1 VTLKN
6 ELQQQLAKF
15 RQRASD
21 ELIRTIQA
29 GVDELIE
36 SGIARRAVGEGD
48 MAPEFSLPNAQ
59 GRPVALS
66 AMLAR
71 GPVVLVFYRGGWCPY
86 CNLQLRAYQRVLPEM
101 KALGATLVAISPE
114 PPDASLS
121 TQEKNALEFE
131 VLSDVES
138 QAAKAYGVL
147 FELSDELREAYI
159 GMGKD
164 LSEINADG
172 AWHLPIPATYVIA
185 PNGRIELAS
194 VDPEYRNR
202 LEPADILDA
211 LKIMRAAE
219 SQTE

>member
-1 VTLKN
+1 MTLKD
-6 ELQQQLAKF
+6 ELEQQLEKF

-21 ELIRTIQA
+21 DLIKTIQA

-36 SGIARRAVGEGD
+36 SGIARSAVGEGD
-48 MAPEFSLPNAQ
+48 MAPEFALPNAK
-59 GRPVALS
+59 GKTIALS

-71 GPVVLVFYRGGWCPY
+71 GPVVLAFYRGGWCPY

-101 KALGATLVAISPE
+101 EALGATLVAISPE

-131 VLSDVES
+131 VLSDVEVK
-138 QAAKAYGVL
+138 AARAYGLL
-147 FELSDELREAYI
+147 FELSDELRKAYI
-159 GMGKD
+159 SMGKD

-172 AWHLPIPATYVIA
+172 GWHLPIPATYVIA
-185 PNGRIELAS
+185 SDGRIELAC

-202 LEPADILDA
+202 LEPTDILVA
-211 LKIMRAAE
+211 LKNVRAGEA
-219 SQTE
+219 QTG